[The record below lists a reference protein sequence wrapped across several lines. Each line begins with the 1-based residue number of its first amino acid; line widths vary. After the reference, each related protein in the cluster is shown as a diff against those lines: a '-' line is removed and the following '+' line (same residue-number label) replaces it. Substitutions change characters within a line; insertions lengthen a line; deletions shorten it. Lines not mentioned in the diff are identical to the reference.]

1 MEGMQRWGV
10 VLLVIT
16 GCGFGVTGPDPDR
29 PRSKVPICDTGKGPV
44 VLDGAM
50 AAVAGVVALSLA
62 GDSEPAIALVPLSIG
77 AIYLAGAVRGN
88 SNANKCRRAMGEFE
102 SYASGRDTQPSDERV
117 GRLRP
122 PEPEQPA
129 EYAPP
134 VAASSVA
141 PPAPRIAPTPPP
153 APAPVPAPAQ
163 QAPASAPAPAA
174 APPSAPRPAP
184 AKAAPPA
191 PASDDDRDWSAFWR
205 EVE

>member
-16 GCGFGVTGPDPDR
+16 GCGFGITGPDPDR
-29 PRSKVPICDTGKGPV
+29 PRSKVPVCDTGKGPV

-50 AAVAGVVALSLA
+50 AALSGVVALSVA
-62 GDSEPAIALVPLSIG
+62 GDSEPAVALLPLSIG
-77 AIYLAGAVRGN
+77 AIHLAGAVRGN
-88 SNANKCRRAMGEFE
+88 SNANKCRKAMGEFE
-102 SYASGRDTQPSDERV
+102 SYADARDTMPASERA
-117 GRLRP
+117 GRLRR

-134 VAASSVA
+134 VAASTTA
-141 PPAPRIAPTPPP
+141 PPAPRLAPTPPPAAAPAP
-153 APAPVPAPAQ
+153 APAPVPAPAAT
-163 QAPASAPAPAA
+163 APSGA
-174 APPSAPRPAP
+174 RPAP
-184 AKAAPPA
+184 AKPAPPA